1 MYVHQTAHEQ
11 KSHAHDGWVWLTG
24 LGMRS
29 RLCTR
34 PVDRKWSSAYG
45 YAVQSCTEMGVC
57 LLCRCYRCT
66 SSWTCVSPGG
76 KVRENTLNREVF
88 RRYSASIS
96 PCFLACFRYLSP
108 RYRRFAPTDRRK
120 TARKV
125 SKQLLAL
132 SRCE

>member
-1 MYVHQTAHEQ
+1 MEQ
-11 KSHAHDGWVWLTG
+11 QEENYEIGDEQEIDSEQDADGDFIREFQE
-24 LGMRS
+24 LGYS
-29 RLCTR
+29 I
-34 PVDRKWSSAYG
+34 DGSEIY
-45 YAVQSCTEMGVC
+45 
-57 LLCRCYRCT
+57 
-66 SSWTCVSPGG
+66 PGG
-76 KVRENTLNREVF
+76 KVRENTLNRAVF
-88 RRYSASIS
+88 RRHSASIS